1 MPKFLVDSN
10 LPHYNLWQGNYFIYA
25 TSIQI
30 DGNDNLIW
38 EYARD
43 HDLTILSRDKDFAD
57 RIIHTNPPPRVIHF
71 RLGNIR
77 FRDFRKLMD
86 SDSEWEKII
95 FFSHNYKLVLVYP
108 NSIEG
113 IK

>member
-1 MPKFLVDSN
+1 VSKFLVDSN
-10 LPHYNLWQGNYFIYA
+10 LPQTYNLWQGTDFIYA
-25 TSIQI
+25 VSIKI
-30 DGNDNLIW
+30 DGDDNLIW
-38 EYARD
+38 NYARENN
-43 HDLTILSRDKDFAD
+43 LTILSRDKDFAD
-57 RIIHTNPPPRVIHF
+57 RIIHTNPPPKVIHF

-77 FRDFRKLMD
+77 FRDLRKLLN
-86 SDSEWEKII
+86 SEWERII